1 MELYLDSTD
10 RHKKIIKLLNN
21 NNPVAETEVVG
32 DLLTEIENL
41 LKRENVLL
49 SEIKEVKVNP
59 GPGSFTSLRLGLS
72 LANAINYA
80 LNPNNPPPPLLP
92 IYGREP
98 SITRPKEN

>member
-10 RHKKIIKLLNN
+10 RYKKTIKLLADGKL
-21 NNPVAETEVVG
+21 VAEVTVTG
-32 DLLTEIENL
+32 DLLAEIENL

-59 GPGSFTSLRLGLS
+59 GPGSFTSLRLGCS

-80 LNPNNPPPPLLP
+80 LNPKNLPLSQLP
-92 IYGREP
+92 IYGQEP
-98 SITRPKEN
+98 SITLPKSN